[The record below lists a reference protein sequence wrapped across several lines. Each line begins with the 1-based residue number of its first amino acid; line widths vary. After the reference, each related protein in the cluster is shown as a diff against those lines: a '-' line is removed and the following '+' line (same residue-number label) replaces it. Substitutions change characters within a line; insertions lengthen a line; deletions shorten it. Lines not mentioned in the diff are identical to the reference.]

1 MNVHESCE
9 EDPLE
14 NGERDRSNFVRELV
28 QRTSEPARVPAR
40 HLPPPPKR
48 IVQFWDDLGR
58 LPQDVGECMES
69 WKKLERSGF
78 EFQVFDESS
87 AREFIRIH
95 LGSRY
100 AKAFDKCYHPSM
112 KSDYFRYS
120 YIFVEGGFYVDADD
134 VYHGTTIDHL
144 FTDGRLK
151 LQPFCYDI
159 ATAQMV
165 PPSVFVNSGAHQSSW
180 IFYFNTTPLIAVR
193 NHPIVERA
201 LLNATTS
208 LEQESKGGLPEV
220 QATTAP
226 ATSPDPYPK
235 WLLMEAARRKCCSLC
250 TIGKKLPPA
259 SGHSVT
265 EVIRETGGFRI
276 SKRIGPNGT
285 GRSYELC
292 APSTS
297 SCQSTFSI
305 LADSSEALAEAEV
318 SNIRCP
324 RTGERPWN

>member
-1 MNVHESCE
+1 MIVHEFCE
-9 EDPLE
+9 ENPLE
-14 NGERDRSNFVRELV
+14 SDHRDRSNFVRELV
-28 QRTSEPARVPAR
+28 QRPNEPAWMPAG
-40 HLPPPPKR
+40 HLAPPPRR

-58 LPQDVGECMES
+58 LPEDVRECMES
-69 WKKLERSGF
+69 WKKLERFGF
-78 EFQVFDESS
+78 ELQVFDESS

-95 LGSRY
+95 LGLRY
-100 AKAFDKCYHPSM
+100 VKAFDKCYHPSM

-165 PPSVFVNSGAHQSSW
+165 PPSVFVKPGANQLSW

-193 NHPIVERA
+193 NHPIIERA

-220 QATTAP
+220 QATTGPGNLTASVFEVV
-226 ATSPDPYPK
+226 TTESRSEEV
-235 WLLMEAARRKCCSLC
+235 LLVAHDWEK
-250 TIGKKLPPA
+250 T
-259 SGHSVT
+259 
-265 EVIRETGGFRI
+265 
-276 SKRIGPNGT
+276 
-285 GRSYELC
+285 
-292 APSTS
+292 STS
-297 SCQSTFSI
+297 KW
-305 LADSSEALAEAEV
+305 ALSYRSDKRNWRLSNQQAYRASWRAEEL
-318 SNIRCP
+318 
-324 RTGERPWN
+324 

>member
-1 MNVHESCE
+1 MIVNEFCE

-14 NGERDRSNFVRELV
+14 KNDRDRSNFVRELV
-28 QRTSEPARVPAR
+28 QHPNEPAPEAAV
-40 HLPPPPKR
+40 HQVPPPRR

-58 LPQDVGECMES
+58 LPEDVRECMES
-69 WKKLERSGF
+69 WKKLERFGF
-78 EFQVFDESS
+78 ELQVFDESS
-87 AREFIRIH
+87 ARAFIRIH

-100 AKAFDKCYHPSM
+100 EKAFDKCYHPSM

-165 PPSVFVNSGAHQSSW
+165 PPSVFLNPGSNQLSW

-193 NHPIVERA
+193 NHPIIERA

-220 QATTAP
+220 QATTGP
-226 ATSPDPYPK
+226 GNLT
-235 WLLMEAARRKCCSLC
+235 R
-250 TIGKKLPPA
+250 
-259 SGHSVT
+259 SVF
-265 EVIRETGGFRI
+265 EVVTNESRPEDVLFIVHDWEKT
-276 SKRIGPNGT
+276 
-285 GRSYELC
+285 
-292 APSTS
+292 STS
-297 SCQSTFSI
+297 KWPLSYRS
-305 LADSSEALAEAEV
+305 DKRNWRH
-318 SNIRCP
+318 SNQQAYQGSWRL
-324 RTGERPWN
+324 